1 MAAEHQIKS
10 LGIEMNLAATGDQN
24 GVGVHDQT
32 LHDEGAIALLKFR
45 DSAADAGLLLALG
58 E

>member
-1 MAAEHQIKS
+1 
-10 LGIEMNLAATGDQN
+10 MNLAATGDQN

-32 LHDEGAIALLKFR
+32 MHDEGAIALLKFR